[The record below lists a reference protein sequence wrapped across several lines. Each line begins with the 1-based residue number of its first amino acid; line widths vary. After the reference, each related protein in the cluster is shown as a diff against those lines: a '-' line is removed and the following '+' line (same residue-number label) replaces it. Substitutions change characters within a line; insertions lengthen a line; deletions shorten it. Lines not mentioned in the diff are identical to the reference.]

1 MELMAGTSPEKHFTM
16 VIRMVRIGILL
27 MGILQWAALA
37 AENPSRFYQVSAQ
50 AGDGIYSLLR
60 RYELDNHTCNFQQ
73 FYELNQ
79 LDKNDHL
86 LVGKEYFLPILIY
99 TFNGKTIRSSIGIN
113 DWDLA
118 VRIQDYNEKMLGQ
131 QLRDDDFR
139 KSRVLWVPYH
149 ELNCPEADLKIAME
163 TSGGE
168 RDEDG
173 KNVEGGNRRFPIFGE
188 DYAYTPLESTRLRG
202 KVYYV
207 VSGHGGPDPGA
218 MVNRGGNMLCEDE
231 YAYDVALRLCRNLI
245 AHGATAYM
253 ITRDYDDGIRS
264 GNYLPCDYD
273 EVLWGDIRMLRQLK
287 PRLFQRSD
295 AINELF
301 KKHNAQ
307 GIRDQRLI
315 CIHVDSRNRSE
326 QIDLFFY
333 HKPGDEN
340 SRRLA
345 LQLHDTMKSKYRQHR
360 SSGQYHGTVSGRDL
374 HMLRETLPTSVYIEL
389 GNIRNSWD
397 QKRVVLES
405 NRQALANWLFEGLI
419 ND

>member
-1 MELMAGTSPEKHFTM
+1 M
-16 VIRMVRIGILL
+16 VLRMLRTGIFL
-27 MGILQWAALA
+27 MGILQWLPLLTEAH
-37 AENPSRFYQVSAQ
+37 SKYHQVLAQ

-60 RYELDNHTCNFQQ
+60 RYELDDHTCNFQQ

-79 LDKNDHL
+79 LDREDHL
-86 LVGKEYFLPILIY
+86 LAGKKYFLPILIY
-99 TFNGKTIRSSIGIN
+99 TFNGKTIRSSIGID

-118 VRIQDYNEKMLGQ
+118 VRIQHYNERMLSEK
-131 QLRDDDFR
+131 LRDDDFR

-149 ELNCPEADLKIAME
+149 ELNCPEPDLNIVEA
-163 TSGGE
+163 SGGE
-168 RDEDG
+168 RDEEG
-173 KNVEGGNRRFPIFGE
+173 KNLESGNRRFPIFGK
-188 DYAYTPLESTRLRG
+188 DYAYTPLQSTKLRG
-202 KVYYV
+202 KVYYI

-218 MVNRGGNMLCEDE
+218 MIRRSGNMLCEDE

-264 GNYLPCDYD
+264 GTYLPCDYD

-301 KKHNAQ
+301 KKHEAQ
-307 GIRDQRLI
+307 GVTEQRLI
-315 CIHVDSRNRSE
+315 CIHVDSRNRGE

-345 LQLHDTMKSKYRQHR
+345 LQLHDTMERKYRQHR
-360 SSGQYHGTVSGRDL
+360 SSGQYHGTVSSRDL
-374 HMLRETLPTSVYIEL
+374 HMLRETFPTSVYVEL

-397 QKRVVLES
+397 QRRVILES
-405 NRQALANWLFEGLI
+405 NRQALANWLFEGLS
-419 ND
+419 NGK